1 MLHVVKVAAALL
13 RQHSLSKNV
22 GVESND
28 FYKVI
33 LIDKDKDQVDGSLQ
47 RIGSCLFENPSEEC
61 AEVLGIHRLESWEVR
76 QRYFTCHTTISKKM
90 FLPQTVKFSIDPN
103 NTDSDGK
110 QELTSLF
117 KESLFATLGM
127 KQGESILK
135 NNETTVSCVSL
146 SSMVFEFP
154 TIIPKLMMSQISK
167 SNDDVNEKDLSE
179 PSNRQIIEKPDLIK
193 KRKSIKEVKNS
204 D

>member
-1 MLHVVKVAAALL
+1 
-13 RQHSLSKNV
+13 
-22 GVESND
+22 
-28 FYKVI
+28 
-33 LIDKDKDQVDGSLQ
+33 
-47 RIGSCLFENPSEEC
+47 
-61 AEVLGIHRLESWEVR
+61 
-76 QRYFTCHTTISKKM
+76 M

-127 KQGESILK
+127 KQGDLVNKDESILK
-135 NNETTVSCVSL
+135 NNETMVSCVSL

-167 SNDDVNEKDLSE
+167 SNDDDNEKDLSE
-179 PSNRQIIEKPDLIK
+179 PSNQQIIEKPDLIK

>member
-1 MLHVVKVAAALL
+1 
-13 RQHSLSKNV
+13 
-22 GVESND
+22 
-28 FYKVI
+28 
-33 LIDKDKDQVDGSLQ
+33 
-47 RIGSCLFENPSEEC
+47 
-61 AEVLGIHRLESWEVR
+61 
-76 QRYFTCHTTISKKM
+76 M

-127 KQGESILK
+127 KQGDLVNKDESILK
-135 NNETTVSCVSL
+135 NNETMVSCVSL

-154 TIIPKLMMSQISK
+154 TIIPKLMMSQISI
-167 SNDDVNEKDLSE
+167 SNDDDNEKDLSE
-179 PSNRQIIEKPDLIK
+179 PSNQQIIEKPDLIK

>member
-76 QRYFTCHTTISKKM
+76 QRYFTCHTTISKKN
-90 FLPQTVKFSIDPN
+90 VSS
-103 NTDSDGK
+103 TDCQIFYRPEQYRLGWKARADVFIQGVVICYTRDETRRFGK
-110 QELTSLF
+110 Q
-117 KESLFATLGM
+117 G
-127 KQGESILK
+127 
-135 NNETTVSCVSL
+135 
-146 SSMVFEFP
+146 
-154 TIIPKLMMSQISK
+154 
-167 SNDDVNEKDLSE
+167 
-179 PSNRQIIEKPDLIK
+179 
-193 KRKSIKEVKNS
+193 
-204 D
+204 